1 MIMKSKIDCTWK
13 QDMAF
18 EAEVQGFK
26 ITMDTTSEF
35 GGHETGPRPKPLLL
49 VALAGCTGMDV
60 IPLLKKMRAEPEG
73 LKITI
78 EGEPRE
84 EHPKY
89 YHRIHVIYEF
99 SGKGLDLEKLEKA
112 VSLSRDRYCSVSA
125 MLKMGAEMTY
135 EIKILD

>member
-1 MIMKSKIDCTWK
+1 MKTSIECTWK

-18 EAEVQGFK
+18 EAEVQGHK
-26 ITMDTTSEF
+26 IIMDSTPEH
-35 GGHETGPRPKPLLL
+35 GGHESGPRPKPLLL

-60 IPLLKKMRAEPEG
+60 IPLLKKMRAEPEYF
-73 LKITI
+73 KMTI

-89 YHRIHVIYEF
+89 YHKIHVIYEF
-99 SGKGLDLEKLEKA
+99 GGANLDMEKIEKA
-112 VSLSRDRYCSVSA
+112 VSLSRERYCSVSA

-135 EIKILD
+135 EIRIRD